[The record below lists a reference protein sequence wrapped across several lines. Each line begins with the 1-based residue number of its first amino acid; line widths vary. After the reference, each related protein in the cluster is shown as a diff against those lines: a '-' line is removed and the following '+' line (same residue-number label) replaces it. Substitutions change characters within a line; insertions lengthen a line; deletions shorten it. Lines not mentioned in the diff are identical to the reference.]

1 MYARTDT
8 QTLLGAERPR
18 NGAGVISYPREEE
31 QEKEREIEGWEKTG
45 AVSSVYL
52 VTALIYYRL
61 L

>member
-1 MYARTDT
+1 M
-8 QTLLGAERPR
+8 LGTERPR

-31 QEKEREIEGWEKTG
+31 PREGEREIEIEGWEKTG